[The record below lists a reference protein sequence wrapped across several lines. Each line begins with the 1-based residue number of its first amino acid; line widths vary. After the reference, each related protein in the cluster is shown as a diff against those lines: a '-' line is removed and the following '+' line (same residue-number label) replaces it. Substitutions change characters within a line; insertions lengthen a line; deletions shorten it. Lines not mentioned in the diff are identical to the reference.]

1 MALDNFRR
9 ITINV
14 DTANDYIAPIMLSSG
29 DANGRTLLVKLTD
42 NGRSLTSADG
52 IVARLTY
59 DDKSGNSGFKTM
71 DFVDGLET
79 AAWECTAPSSIL
91 NGSYALL
98 CIQFWQGADVVCTRV
113 FRANVERSLIC
124 LDPGTESGDAVK
136 ELYDAIANLNK
147 TITDANNTLSTA
159 VSSANTEVNAAIGR
173 ADASTEKATSAAS
186 AASENAGKAESAAT
200 AATKAAEQ
208 ANGAADRAA
217 AATSKAETAA
227 ASANT
232 TTESAKAS
240 EQARVKAEKARSDA
254 DAQRETRQL
263 KNDADQAQNNAA
275 AKGLTYSV
283 CGASEYAID
292 PVDGKHNIPTV
303 GGKTGV
309 MYLTPKVSGATEE
322 DAYDQWMYIDSKWEL
337 MGESG
342 AHIDP
347 TTTDDIDRIM
357 LDSQVT
363 ADRYLN
369 ATGLT
374 YFWAKAKE
382 KFSAIFA
389 QKSHSHSAS
398 DITSVL
404 PVLHGGTGSTDA
416 ESARAAL
423 GAASSADLATLRDSV
438 SRAVLFNNKN
448 IDFKDIV
455 TLSQDPAKFARV
467 KFTCITD
474 DNDQFTVDYVPGL
487 GTTRFIAS
495 CARINLS
502 NHQVFLKTRT
512 FDVVGRT
519 VNTASDTVSGKRHWH
534 SGQVSIP
541 GGSLTPNDVIKIVR
555 AVGYMS

>member
-1 MALDNFRR
+1 MA
-9 ITINV
+9 
-14 DTANDYIAPIMLSSG
+14 
-29 DANGRTLLVKLTD
+29 
-42 NGRSLTSADG
+42 
-52 IVARLTY
+52 
-59 DDKSGNSGFKTM
+59 GN
-71 DFVDGLET
+71 
-79 AAWECTAPSSIL
+79 I
-91 NGSYALL
+91 
-98 CIQFWQGADVVCTRV
+98 
-113 FRANVERSLIC
+113 
-124 LDPGTESGDAVK
+124 
-136 ELYDAIANLNK
+136 
-147 TITDANNTLSTA
+147 
-159 VSSANTEVNAAIGR
+159 
-173 ADASTEKATSAAS
+173 
-186 AASENAGKAESAAT
+186 T
-200 AATKAAEQ
+200 AATNGNGYVDRFIDSSGNVIYIEPQTYHTAIEE
-208 ANGAADRAA
+208 ANT
-217 AATSKAETAA
+217 ATSKANAAA

-398 DITSVL
+398 DITSGVL

-438 SRAVLFNNKN
+438 SRKVLYHSGGWFIAVKSGMVH
-448 IDFKDIV
+448 IAAKGIV
-455 TLSQDPAKFARV
+455 TDSGSWSS
-467 KFTCITD
+467 TD
-474 DNDQFTVDYVPGL
+474 CPYTIPEQYRPTEEVYAAA
-487 GTTRFIAS
+487 TTRDGAS
-495 CARINLS
+495 CTGAMNVQSTGKVSMRNMGS
-502 NHQVFLKTRT
+502 AGS
-512 FDVVGRT
+512 VGGRF
-519 VNTASDTVSGKRHWH
+519 ASLVY
-534 SGQVSIP
+534 P
-541 GGSLTPNDVIKIVR
+541 
-555 AVGYMS
+555 Y

>member
-52 IVARLTY
+52 IVARLAY

-398 DITSVL
+398 DITSGVL

-438 SRAVLFNNKN
+438 SRMPTIREIHFTKL
-448 IDFKDIV
+448 IGDTDFFV
-455 TLSQDPAKFARV
+455 SGF
-467 KFTCITD
+467 
-474 DNDQFTVDYVPGL
+474 
-487 GTTRFIAS
+487 
-495 CARINLS
+495 
-502 NHQVFLKTRT
+502 
-512 FDVVGRT
+512 VVGKTAT
-519 VNTASDTVSGKRHWH
+519 VYCHWTNKGLFH
-534 SGQVSIP
+534 AKAWTGTD
-541 GGSLTPNDVIKIVR
+541 LARMDVR
-555 AVGYMS
+555 AALEGFAVFVDSMQGPKQQGRFLYVVGEKLIFRTAEDMDIYANTWHTGSVSFPIK